1 LMEQVYVK
9 GGRYTTRGMRREEK
23 TTDCRRE
30 MRKGTGV
37 RISGWDYEGPV
48 FFFFFFFVFC
58 FVGRNFVYKEE

>member
-1 LMEQVYVK
+1 MEQVK

-23 TTDCRRE
+23 TTDCLRE

-37 RISGWDYEGPV
+37 RISGWDDEGPELQ